1 MEVWHNDMHGFTV
14 RFCTLHNI
22 WARDRGESKF
32 ERERENKL
40 INSSLFGLLYSIH
53 HKIIII
59 KQNQIQSVIQSN
71 RVK

>member
-1 MEVWHNDMHGFTV
+1 MICTV
-14 RFCTLHNI
+14 LQFVSVLSTI
-22 WARDRGESKF
+22 F
-32 ERERENKL
+32 EREIAERASSRESENKL